1 MKWPRKGLRSTTK
14 RTPKPTA
21 NTTPQCSNPVV
32 IHVAEDEHENKQGEK
47 KQESEQEDDDTSNE
61 DEPRQGYYPN
71 IIPKIEDES
80 IANVF
85 CFGAFT
91 DKMTGVVYN
100 DCTGN
105 FPFMSLDGNVC
116 FLVMYH
122 NETNAIF
129 AVPIPGLDS
138 KSIVEAY
145 KKIFEYLVSKGY
157 KLKVNI
163 MDNQA
168 TRAIKEYLITQ
179 NCALQLVESHSHR
192 VNAAERAIQT
202 FKNRFIGALGTT
214 DNEFPVQLWNKKAP
228 QVQDA
233 INLLSPSRLGTIG
246 HQGNHL

>member
-1 MKWPRKGLRSTTK
+1 VKLAHQTLCNPPISSLLKAINAGFLKRAPNLDKHMVRKYLTASPTTSKGHMKWPRKGLRSTTK

-116 FLVMYH
+116 FLVVYH
-122 NETNAIF
+122 YETNAIF

-138 KSIVEAY
+138 TSILEAY
-145 KKIFEYLVSKGY
+145 KKIFEYLVSK
-157 KLKVNI
+157 
-163 MDNQA
+163 D
-168 TRAIKEYLITQ
+168 R
-179 NCALQLVESHSHR
+179 R
-192 VNAAERAIQT
+192 
-202 FKNRFIGALGTT
+202 
-214 DNEFPVQLWNKKAP
+214 
-228 QVQDA
+228 
-233 INLLSPSRLGTIG
+233 
-246 HQGNHL
+246 